1 MDPSFQK
8 SGTASDRQAMAGYV
22 IYGSLEVAASEYA
35 ASRSRLVDAKAVPMQ
50 TILHACCARERLGI

>member
-1 MDPSFQK
+1 
-8 SGTASDRQAMAGYV
+8 MAGYV